1 MPLDVKGDETNE
13 KESSKNIF
21 PRNHFISLPLI
32 ITEEPRMSVHIIQI
46 KALLILSEM
55 NNPVQ
60 TQSFNKQTRH

>member
-46 KALLILSEM
+46 KALLILQSS
-55 NNPVQ
+55 PDTKLQQ
-60 TQSFNKQTRH
+60 TNGDTD